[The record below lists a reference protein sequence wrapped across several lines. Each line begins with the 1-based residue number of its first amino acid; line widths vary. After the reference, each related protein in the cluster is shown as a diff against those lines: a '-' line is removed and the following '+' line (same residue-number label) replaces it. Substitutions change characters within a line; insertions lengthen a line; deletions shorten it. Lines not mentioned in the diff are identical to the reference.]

1 MSIKFKSN
9 IKEQPIG
16 IFDLNGTNVN
26 PFTNEPYQNLYSN
39 ITQNIQNQQ
48 LPLTYANMAKVWSTY
63 TVYKYREQ
71 ILDSIKNNQVTLIK
85 AGTGVGKTVLVP
97 KIALHAFNYQK
108 KVITTIPKRFVT
120 RTNAE
125 FAAMCMDSKLGEYV
139 GYYYKGNNQTSNKT
153 KLIFTT
159 TGSILSK
166 ITGND
171 PYLNEYQCIIIDEA
185 HERSVQTDQILLLI
199 KNALKKRSDLRLVI
213 MSATI
218 NLEVFRNYYKSFT
231 FQEIDIPGVS
241 YPVSQYWLSTRPKN
255 WVLSAVE
262 TIIKILTTTSEGDI
276 LVFGKSSGDGIK
288 VCSLLENHIIKHNH
302 QNKGN
307 ELYPFCVKLAGNS
320 TKNEEDMAKDQTSYL
335 KIKSPLYKANYTR
348 KVVVS
353 TNVAESSITIDGIMY
368 VVDSGYE
375 YRESYNPS
383 TMVRSLLEELAPQSS
398 IIQRKGRAGRTKS
411 GFCYHLYSEND
422 FNKLDKYPIPD
433 IQKTDLTSYI
443 LDLMRLRYIHNIG
456 DLKRTLNEFIS
467 PPEKKFVD
475 SSLKILEAI
484 GAITSN
490 ENYGKITKIGEA
502 ITKFR
507 GIKPGLAN
515 SLLYSH
521 YLNCADEMIDLIST
535 LIIADGKLNS
545 ILLEYT
551 PNRKL
556 TYFKEREQANKY
568 EQTVEKFIHPDGD
581 FLTLFNIFKT
591 FKEKS
596 EQLKLKAK
604 ITNDVKKSI
613 DQDEEEEL
621 STVIDNIDSQLNYD
635 NNNDIET
642 DFNSNQEQE
651 QNGGG
656 KNHSNLISWCKEN
669 YINNKNLEKALFL
682 AREIKDVMKDIF
694 DSNSKSVS
702 KSQSQ
707 KSQKSQKLNIKLF
720 NQSELKELEKISQ
733 TSNLE
738 HKLIISLVLGN
749 FINISRKTS
758 TNTVY
763 ESCFPIQKSLFKFAE
778 DSKLN
783 NILSNNLV
791 MYEELFMSNKQNP
804 FVKGNIVQM
813 IPNSIKELSIV
824 KNKLEKHCI
833 SCFKLTPRKIIE
845 KSKKKVPQNYG
856 KKSIFK
862 GFDF

>member
-1 MSIKFKSN
+1 MTLNFKSN
-9 IKEQPIG
+9 SKELPIG
-16 IFDLNGTNVN
+16 VFDINGDNVN
-26 PFTNEPYQNLYSN
+26 PFTNEPYQNLYSS
-39 ITQNIQNQQ
+39 IIQNQQ
-48 LPLTYANMAKVWSTY
+48 PLTYANMAKVWSTY

-71 ILDSIKNNQVTLIK
+71 ILESIKNNQVTLIK

-97 KIALHAFNYQK
+97 KIALHAFDYDK

-139 GYYYKGNNQTSNKT
+139 GYYYKGNNQTSSKS

-241 YPVSQYWLSTRPKN
+241 YPVSQYWLTTRPKN
-255 WVLSAVE
+255 WTLTAVE
-262 TIIKILTTTSEGDI
+262 TIIKILTTTTEGDI

-288 VCSLLENHIIKHNH
+288 VCSLLESHITKYNNNT
-302 QNKGN
+302 QNKGK

-320 TKNEEDMAKDQTSYL
+320 SKNEEDMAKDQTAYL
-335 KIKSPLYKANYTR
+335 KIMSPLYKNKYTR

-353 TNVAESSITIDGIMY
+353 TNVAESSITIDGVMY

-383 TMVRSLLEELAPQSS
+383 TMVRSLLEEFAPQSS

-411 GFCYHLYSEND
+411 GFCYHLYSENEY
-422 FNKLDKYPIPD
+422 NKLDKYPIPD

-443 LDLMRLRYIHNIG
+443 LDLMRLKYIHNIG
-456 DLKRTLNEFIS
+456 DLKKTLNEFIS

-484 GAITSN
+484 GAITSTDN
-490 ENYGKITKIGEA
+490 NGKITKLGNS

-515 SLLYSH
+515 SLLYSS
-521 YLNCADEMIDLIST
+521 YLNCSKEMIDLIST

-545 ILLEYT
+545 IIYDYS
-551 PNRKL
+551 PNTKL
-556 TYFKEREQANKY
+556 SYFKEREQANKY
-568 EQTVEKFIHPDGD
+568 EQTIDKFIHQDGD
-581 FLTLFNIFKT
+581 FLTLYNVFKA

-596 EQLKLKAK
+596 EELKLRKQI
-604 ITNDVKKSI
+604 ITSIKESI
-613 DQDEEEEL
+613 DQDEEKEL
-621 STVIDNIDSQLNYD
+621 STILDNIDSNLEYD
-635 NNNDIET
+635 NSEEEYKQD
-642 DFNSNQEQE
+642 
-651 QNGGG
+651 GGG
-656 KNHSNLISWCKEN
+656 KNQSNLLGWCKDN
-669 YINNKNLEKALFL
+669 YLNHKNLEKVLFL
-682 AREIKDVMKDIF
+682 SREISDIME
-694 DSNSKSVS
+694 
-702 KSQSQ
+702 
-707 KSQKSQKLNIKLF
+707 NIFNNESITIF
-720 NQSELKELEKISQ
+720 NQSEIKELAKLSQ
-733 TSNLE
+733 SSILE
-738 HKLIISLVLGN
+738 HKLLISLILGN

-763 ESCFPIQKSLFKFAE
+763 ESCFPIQKSLYKFAE

-783 NILSNNLV
+783 NIFSSNLV

-833 SCFKLTPRKIIE
+833 SCFKLTPKKTKQ
-845 KSKKKVPQNYG
+845 KSRKKVAQNYG